1 MPDSHSARGS
11 ARAVSPIAPLRMLT
25 EVMPTWTVEKKLE
38 GSWCRESAALAPGL
52 PSSARCWSFD
62 LRDETMAIR
71 FVDLTDEGDPAELAR
86 RYAEAGADE
95 ICFLD
100 ITAAPEGR
108 GTLLDIVER
117 TASQVFV
124 PLSVGGGVRS
134 ALEMRDVLRAGADKV
149 AINTAA
155 VDDPELVRT
164 CARRFGSQCVVISV
178 DARAVPGEP
187 GRWRS
192 WCRAAG
198 SRPGPGCGRMD
209 RAVRGQRCGRS
220 ATHLH
225 RPRRHTGGLRHPLLQ
240 TVTSRVHV
248 PVIASGGAGSP
259 ADMTAA
265 VAEGHAD
272 AVLAASI
279 FHRDIHSIAAVK
291 ADMAAAG
298 VAVRLTEDVA

>member
-1 MPDSHSARGS
+1 
-11 ARAVSPIAPLRMLT
+11 MLIKR
-25 EVMPTWTVEKKLE
+25 VIPCLDVKDGRVVK
-38 GSWCRESAALAPGL
+38 GV
-52 PSSARCWSFD
+52 
-62 LRDETMAIR
+62 R
-71 FVDLTDEGDPAELAR
+71 FVDLTDEGDPPELAR

-149 AINTAA
+149 AVNTAA
-155 VDDPELVRT
+155 VDDPELVAT

-178 DARAVPGEP
+178 DARAVVGGP
-187 GRWRS
+187 GRWEVVVLGGRKAPGLDAVE
-192 WCRAAG
+192 WIERCVENGAG
-198 SRPGPGCGRMD
+198 EVLLTSID
-209 RAVRGQRCGRS
+209 RDGTQDGFDIE
-220 ATHLH
+220 L
-225 RPRRHTGGLRHPLLQ
+225 LR
-240 TVTSRVHV
+240 TVTDRVHV
-248 PVIASGGAGSP
+248 PVIASGGAGTP
-259 ADMTAA
+259 AHMTEA
-265 VAEGHAD
+265 VTAGNAD

-279 FHRDIHSIAAVK
+279 FHRDIHSIDTVK

-298 VAVRLTEDVA
+298 VPVRLGGGNA

>member
-1 MPDSHSARGS
+1 ML
-11 ARAVSPIAPLRMLT
+11 LRRVIPCLD
-25 EVMPTWTVEKKLE
+25 VKDGRVVK
-38 GSWCRESAALAPGL
+38 GV
-52 PSSARCWSFD
+52 
-62 LRDETMAIR
+62 R
-71 FVDLTDEGDPAELAR
+71 FVDLTDEGDPPELAK

-100 ITAAPEGR
+100 ITAASEGR
-108 GTLLDIVER
+108 GTLLEIVER

-124 PLSVGGGVRS
+124 PLTVGGGVRS

-155 VDDPELVRT
+155 VDDPGLVAA

-178 DARAVPGEP
+178 DARSDPDAP
-187 GRWRS
+187 GRWEVVVQGGRKPTGLDAVE
-192 WCRAAG
+192 WIDRCIALGAG
-198 SRPGPGCGRMD
+198 EVLLTSID
-209 RAVRGQRCGRS
+209 RDGTQEGFDIE
-220 ATHLH
+220 
-225 RPRRHTGGLRHPLLQ
+225 LLK

-265 VAEGHAD
+265 VAEGNAD

-279 FHRDIHSIAAVK
+279 FHRDIHSIEAVK

-298 VAVRLTEDVA
+298 VPVRLRREAA

>member
-1 MPDSHSARGS
+1 ML
-11 ARAVSPIAPLRMLT
+11 LRRVIPCLD
-25 EVMPTWTVEKKLE
+25 VKDGRVVK
-38 GSWCRESAALAPGL
+38 GV
-52 PSSARCWSFD
+52 
-62 LRDETMAIR
+62 R
-71 FVDLTDEGDPAELAR
+71 FVDLTDEGDPPELAK

-149 AINTAA
+149 AVNSAA
-155 VDDPELVRT
+155 VRDPDLINT

-178 DARAVPGEP
+178 DARAVAGQP
-187 GRWRS
+187 GRWEVVVQGGREATGLDAVE
-192 WCRAAG
+192 WIERCIENGAG
-198 SRPGPGCGRMD
+198 EVLLTSID
-209 RAVRGQRCGRS
+209 RDGTQDGFDIE
-220 ATHLH
+220 L
-225 RPRRHTGGLRHPLLQ
+225 LR
-240 TVTSRVHV
+240 TVTDLVHV
-248 PVIASGGAGSP
+248 PVIASGGAGTP
-259 ADMTAA
+259 AHMTEA
-265 VAEGHAD
+265 VTAGNAD

-279 FHRDIHSIAAVK
+279 FHRDIHSIDAVK

-298 VAVRLTEDVA
+298 VPVRLTGGAA